1 MSCAG
6 SGLQLPRLS
15 STQRLALS
23 VGVNDAGLQVFDTT
37 LQSAMIW
44 TGTVWTTSVA
54 SFTTA
59 QLLALS
65 ASESAAL
72 GIAYCTDCLSTKGIL
87 TDVGDFVFWNG
98 DEWITATDT
107 VVPVTVFGKFCL
119 SLQRRNF
126 NSNVIPG
133 STYWATLAAGNAN
146 VGTSAAIT
154 SATSTTTNGQI
165 NQLIASTGTTAT
177 GIASFRYNG
186 FDKDPT
192 NWNSRAIAYVTNHV
206 TVDDSVVG
214 QTFSYRTGI
223 STYSATAIGTL
234 GLDEACLV
242 YDPNNTF
249 GAGINTDNWWYLIR
263 ANGTTLFTG
272 DTGIPRTTPL
282 WIVCTMVPVSGDSV
296 IVTISTALNDGSA
309 YTVHATQT
317 VTFSTSP
324 ASCVLCMAK
333 TTGVTAKTATRQH
346 NPKMFA
352 VRTNTLTPTTVVY

>member
-44 TGTVWTTSVA
+44 TGTVWTTTVV

-72 GIAYCTDCLSTKGIL
+72 GIAYCTDCLSTKRIL

-98 DEWITATDT
+98 VEWITATDT
-107 VVPVTVFGKFCL
+107 VVPVSDFGKFCL

-133 STYWATLAAGNAN
+133 STYWATLAGGNSN
-146 VGTSAAIT
+146 SGTSAAIAST
-154 SATSTTTNGQI
+154 TSTTTNGQI
-165 NQLIASTGTTAT
+165 NQVIGSTGTTAT

-186 FDKDPT
+186 FSKDPT
-192 NWNSRAIAYVTNHV
+192 DWNSRAIGFVLNHV

-223 STYSATAIGTL
+223 STYSPSAVATL

-242 YDPNNTF
+242 YDPNDTL

-282 WIVCTMVPVSGDSV
+282 WIVCTMVPTTGNTVA
-296 IVTISTALNDGSA
+296 VTIATALNDGSS
-309 YTVHATQT
+309 YTVRASQT
-317 VTFSTSP
+317 VTFSNSSTS
-324 ASCVLCMAK
+324 CILCMGK
-333 TTGVTAKTATRQH
+333 TTGLTAKTSTRQH